1 MAKILATLACNLDIH
16 ILQASLPLFDAE
28 KVEAVEWSFDTLFHY
43 NEIPEWFLE
52 LIQAFSQENR
62 LIGHGV
68 YFSLF
73 GGKWTKEQTKWLQKL
88 TDLTQ
93 KFHFSHISEHFGFM
107 TGEDFHKGA
116 PLNIPFTPTT
126 LALGR
131 DRLKRIQAACQCP
144 VGLENLAFAYSLDE
158 VKKQGDFL
166 AQLLEPINGFI
177 ILDLHN
183 LYCQIHNFKL
193 SFEEIMAFYPLE
205 KVREIHISGGS
216 WENAATNVSE
226 KIRRDTHDNAVPK
239 EVFILLEK
247 TIPLCPHVQY
257 VVLEQMGIALKTETE
272 QYAFQQDFLQ
282 MEVIVSKA
290 NFLLGENEK
299 ASFLPQKN
307 KLNLDNE
314 PFASESLYLEQQQLS
329 HILENAQD
337 YQQAQQ
343 LLAKSKLANSAW
355 QVEKWS
361 PDMLATAMAIA
372 QKWKNGFPTPDSP
385 HTTKRGIRQ

>member
-1 MAKILATLACNLDIH
+1 MAKILASLACNLDIH

-28 KVEAVEWSFDTLFHY
+28 KVEAIEWSFDTLFHY
-43 NEIPEWFLE
+43 REIPAWFSE

-73 GGKWTKEQTKWLQKL
+73 SGKWTKAQTEWLEKL
-88 TDLTQ
+88 TDLCE
-93 KFHFSHISEHFGFM
+93 KFRFSHITEHFGFM
-107 TGEDFHKGA
+107 TGQDFHKGA
-116 PLNIPFTPTT
+116 PLDIPFTPTT

-144 VGLENLAFAYSLDE
+144 VGLENLAFAYSFDE

-193 SFEEIMAFYPLE
+193 SFEEIIAFYPLE

-216 WENAATNVSE
+216 WENAATNTAE

-239 EVFILLEK
+239 QVFILLEK
-247 TIPLCPHVQY
+247 AIPLCLHLQY
-257 VVLEQMGIALKTETE
+257 VVLEQMGIALKSEVE

-282 MEVIVSKA
+282 MEAIVSKA
-290 NFLLGENEK
+290 NFLLGEREK
-299 ASFLPQKN
+299 ASFLPRKN
-307 KLNLDNE
+307 NLNLDNE
-314 PFASESLYLEQQQLS
+314 PFTSESLALEQQALS
-329 HILENAQD
+329 YILENAQD

-343 LLAKSKLANSAW
+343 LLAKSRLANSAW
-355 QVEKWS
+355 EVEKWS

-372 QKWKNGFPTPDSP
+372 QKWKNGFPNV
-385 HTTKRGIRQ
+385 